1 MKTKGVRVRIAAD
14 GVNGFFARTR
24 ERMRKL
30 DRGEKLAPEIVISF
44 EDPADMLHVLSGERV
59 RLLRLAKKKPMA
71 VSELAGGLKRD
82 ARAVSRD
89 VDLLE
94 EFGLLRSSYEPNPGH
109 GKRRIVHSR
118 ASRFQLEA
126 AI

>member
-1 MKTKGVRVRIAAD
+1 MKRAKVKIGVDTVD
-14 GVNGFFARTR
+14 GFFARAR
-24 ERMRKL
+24 ERARKL
-30 DRGEKLAPEIVISF
+30 DRGDKLAPEVIISF
-44 EDPADMLHVLSGERV
+44 EDPADMLRVLSAERI
-59 RLLRLAKKKPMA
+59 RLLRLARQKPMA

-94 EFGLLRSSYEPNPGH
+94 EFGLWRSRYEKNPGH
-109 GKRRIVHSR
+109 GKRRIVESR
-118 ASRFQLEA
+118 ANRYQLEA

>member
-1 MKTKGVRVRIAAD
+1 MKRAKVKIGVDTVD
-14 GVNGFFARTR
+14 GFFARAR
-24 ERMRKL
+24 ERARKL
-30 DRGEKLAPEIVISF
+30 DRGDKLAPEVIISF
-44 EDPADMLHVLSGERV
+44 EDPADMLRVLSAERI
-59 RLLRLAKKKPMA
+59 RLLRLARQKPMA

-94 EFGLLRSSYEPNPGH
+94 EFGLLRSRYEKNPGH
-109 GKRRIVHSR
+109 GKRRIVESR
-118 ASRFQLEA
+118 ANRYQLEA

>member
-1 MKTKGVRVRIAAD
+1 MKSNKLKVVTD
-14 GVNGFFARTR
+14 GANGFFARAR
-24 ERMRKL
+24 ERARKL

-44 EDPADMLHVLSGERV
+44 EDPADMLRVLSAERV
-59 RLLRLAKKKPMA
+59 RLLRLAKKRPMP

-82 ARAVSRD
+82 TRAVSRD

-118 ASRFQLEA
+118 ASTYQLQA

>member
-1 MKTKGVRVRIAAD
+1 MKRAKVKIGVDTVD
-14 GVNGFFARTR
+14 GFFARAR
-24 ERMRKL
+24 ERARKL
-30 DRGEKLAPEIVISF
+30 DRGEKLAPAIVISF
-44 EDPADMLHVLSGERV
+44 EDPSDMMRVLSAERI
-59 RLLRLAKKKPMA
+59 RLLRLARQKPMA

-94 EFGLLRSSYEPNPGH
+94 EFGLLRSRYEVNPGH
-109 GKRRIVHSR
+109 GRRRIVQSR
-118 ASRFQLEA
+118 ASRYQLEA